1 MIPKWY
7 FKHLEEKQ
15 NKRGGKGNAKL
26 DGQAQKRLDEEG
38 AKA

>member
-1 MIPKWY
+1 MMPKWY

-15 NKRGGKGNAKL
+15 NKREGKGNAKL
-26 DGQAQKRLDEEG
+26 DEQPQKRLDEEG